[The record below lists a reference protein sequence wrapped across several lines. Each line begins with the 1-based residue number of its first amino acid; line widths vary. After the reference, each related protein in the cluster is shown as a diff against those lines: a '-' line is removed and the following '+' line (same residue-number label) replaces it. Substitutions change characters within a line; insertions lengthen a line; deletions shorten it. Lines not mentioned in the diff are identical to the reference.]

1 MKKKIIYSVI
11 FLILSLFIITPRET
25 SAQENKNQS
34 ENNADRPLNA
44 AGAVFSFYPG
54 EDFKIIK
61 KFNLR
66 IKKDSRYAGSV
77 FREYRQLC
85 RMSDNIKNG
94 AEYSGSTFVF
104 EEQKRE
110 GRLNAK
116 RVDNVSDT
124 DFTFYFDGK
133 IKPGR
138 ESLYPLLRDFPVFP
152 PGKKLLPGDKWQESG
167 DFFVDPLKKGLFTKV
182 RFLCEY
188 RYDGIKDFNGKSVHA
203 VYAQYAVRYRQGD
216 DPAGDFELKNVSGSH
231 KVMIYIDDPSA
242 GPFFIQDNIDEIYT
256 YENTNIA
263 YKGFSH
269 TWYKPV
275 HRMDRTSVKDEIDR
289 AVSESGNKE
298 LTDNLTVEKRDEGV
312 SLTLKKLH
320 FYPDKA
326 DLLPGEEK
334 KIKIIADIL
343 NKIPERTFLVTGHTA
358 DIGTVESQIELSVK
372 RAETIAGMLKT
383 AGISAERLI
392 FQGKGGSEPSASNDT
407 EEGRAQNRR
416 VEIIILED

>member
-34 ENNADRPLNA
+34 ENNADRPLNT

-138 ESLYPLLRDFPVFP
+138 ESIYPLLRDFPVFP
-152 PGKKLLPGDKWQESG
+152 GGKKLVPGDKWQDYG

-216 DPAGDFELKNVSGSH
+216 EPEGDFDLKNVSGSH
-231 KVMIYIDDPSA
+231 KGMIYIGEQMEAFDPR
-242 GPFFIQDNIDEIYT
+242 YT
-256 YENTNIA
+256 
-263 YKGFSH
+263 S
-269 TWYKPV
+269 
-275 HRMDRTSVKDEIDR
+275 
-289 AVSESGNKE
+289 
-298 LTDNLTVEKRDEGV
+298 
-312 SLTLKKLH
+312 
-320 FYPDKA
+320 
-326 DLLPGEEK
+326 
-334 KIKIIADIL
+334 
-343 NKIPERTFLVTGHTA
+343 
-358 DIGTVESQIELSVK
+358 
-372 RAETIAGMLKT
+372 
-383 AGISAERLI
+383 
-392 FQGKGGSEPSASNDT
+392 
-407 EEGRAQNRR
+407 
-416 VEIIILED
+416 